1 MGRSEAQGQPGA
13 QEILIKTSNKMNWGY
28 NLADRV
34 LAKHSQNPDLNSQY
48 YTNQMWGPCL

>member
-1 MGRSEAQGQPGA
+1 MGRSEVQGQPGA